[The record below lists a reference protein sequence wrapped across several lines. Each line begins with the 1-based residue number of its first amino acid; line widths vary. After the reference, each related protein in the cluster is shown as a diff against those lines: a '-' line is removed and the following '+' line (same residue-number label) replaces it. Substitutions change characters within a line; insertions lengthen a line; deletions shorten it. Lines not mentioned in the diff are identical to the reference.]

1 MTRPLTSL
9 RPPTTSP
16 RTCAKAPYHRPLFA
30 GPVRLR
36 SFVWRRLLG
45 NPPCHRGEGRPA
57 SPIQTSGTGTAL
69 PLHRLWSQL
78 PELDRASDSLQVVNP
93 AANEA
98 QARLGKQP
106 VGRSRYEHL
115 PSLRERRDPGDRV
128 HGDPADV
135 VGHPLDLS
143 RVDADPQLD
152 P

>member
-36 SFVWRRLLG
+36 SLVWRRLLG

-57 SPIQTSGTGTAL
+57 SSIRRMEPMTRAGTAL
-69 PLHRLWSQL
+69 LVRRLLGQL

-106 VGRSRYEHL
+106 VGRS
-115 PSLRERRDPGDRV
+115 GDE
-128 HGDPADV
+128 
-135 VGHPLDLS
+135 
-143 RVDADPQLD
+143 
-152 P
+152 